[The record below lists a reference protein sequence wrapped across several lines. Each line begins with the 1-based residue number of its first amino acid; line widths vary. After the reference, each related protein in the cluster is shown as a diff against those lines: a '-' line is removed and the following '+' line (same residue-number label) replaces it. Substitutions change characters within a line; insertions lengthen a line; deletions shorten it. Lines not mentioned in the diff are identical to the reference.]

1 MTILDRTLDT
11 GRIRIDAARFTDE
24 LAKRLPDSDQ
34 FDISKVRE
42 TAGVA
47 VHDAADRARES
58 FDQATELIK
67 ELRSDIARAGDRVQ
81 ADNPLDEVA
90 QRLRAATSTT
100 AIRALVARLEREL
113 PDTDRDRYAR
123 AFARGRA
130 QGRSRYL
137 VVGIAGGVAA
147 GIVAAALLEPGHG
160 KERRNLIGSRISSL
174 TAGVST
180 RVASTAKVA
189 QDRAREIAK
198 EELRALCASAAAGG
212 HRHDIGDRL
221 WRFYRWCADA
231 DIPELTTL
239 AETIETWWPA
249 IEVFLST
256 GITNAR
262 TEGTNRLIKQVKRAA
277 CGFRN
282 RENYRRRVR
291 LHCTRRTR
299 RLSARKPTVPA

>member
-58 FDQATELIK
+58 FDQATELIR

-189 QDRAREIAK
+189 QDRAREIAVERGLVK
-198 EELRALCASAAAGG
+198 PEAGTPESATAAIAGEPVAPEIIDTG
-212 HRHDIGDRL
+212 EVADTA
-221 WRFYRWCADA
+221 ADA
-231 DIPELTTL
+231 IAGAD
-239 AETIETWWPA
+239 AGA
-249 IEVFLST
+249 GT
-256 GITNAR
+256 GGPGVSVAD
-262 TEGTNRLIKQVKRAA
+262 AP
-277 CGFRN
+277 
-282 RENYRRRVR
+282 
-291 LHCTRRTR
+291 
-299 RLSARKPTVPA
+299 PTA